1 MIHFASGELNENRRL
16 DLKDTVILGAGVAGL
31 GAALAAGKER
41 ATVFEKKNHVGGNC
55 SSLTIDGFTFDTGI
69 HLSFGDNKVLRSIF
83 DQTPYSTHVPMPYN
97 YFNGI
102 WIKHPV
108 QSNLYPL
115 PLDMK
120 VSAIKDFVYRPSD
133 IPIKNYADWLLSQ
146 YGEYLTR
153 TFHNVYT
160 RKYWR
165 KEPREM
171 TTDWIGNRMK
181 QVDLEEILVGALS
194 EKKEH
199 EYYINE
205 MRYPKRGGFAAF
217 LEPLKGLT
225 DVELEKEAV
234 KIDSRKRTV
243 VFSDGDQVGY
253 EHLFCSV
260 PMPEIVEMIEGTP
273 EKVKS
278 AVEALACTSVCLIS
292 VGFDLP
298 DISEYL
304 WFYVYDEDILFSRI
318 YSPSIQAA
326 SNAPPNKSSLQMEC
340 YFSKESDS
348 MLTQDVIRENAF
360 YSMKKLGLP
369 VDSILFADVRTLDY
383 ANVTFVHSTSE
394 ARKIVADYLESLG
407 INLIGRYAEWRYLW
421 SNQSFVS
428 GYDKAF
434 RAVNKYGS

>member
-1 MIHFASGELNENRRL
+1 M
-16 DLKDTVILGAGVAGL
+16 KDVVILGAGVAGL

-41 ATVFEKKNHVGGNC
+41 ATVFEKKNRVGGNC
-55 SSLTIDGFTFDTGI
+55 SSFRIDGFTFDTGI
-69 HLSFGDNKVLRSIF
+69 HLSFGDNRVLRSIF

-97 YFNGI
+97 YFSGT

-115 PLDMK
+115 PLKMK
-120 VSAIKDFVYRPSD
+120 VSAIKDFVHRPSGSSAD
-133 IPIKNYADWLLSQ
+133 NYEDWLLSK

-153 TFHNVYT
+153 TFHDIYT

-171 TTDWIGNRMK
+171 TIDWVGNRMK
-181 QVDLEEILVGALS
+181 QVDLEEMLVGALS
-194 EKKEH
+194 EKKGH

-205 MRYPKRGGFAAF
+205 MRYPRSGGFAAF
-217 LEPLKGLT
+217 LEPLKDLT
-225 DVELEKEAV
+225 NVELEKEAV
-234 KIDSRKRTV
+234 KIDPEKRVV

-273 EKVKS
+273 EEVKS
-278 AVEALACTSVCLIS
+278 AAEALACTSVCLVS

-298 DISEYL
+298 DISDYL

-340 YFSKESDS
+340 YFSRNTDTDLTSKVIEENALYAMRKIGFPTDS
-348 MLTQDVIRENAF
+348 MMFI
-360 YSMKKLGLP
+360 
-369 VDSILFADVRTLDY
+369 DVRTLDY
-383 ANVTFVHSTSE
+383 ANVTFIHSTSK
-394 ARKIVADYLESLG
+394 ARKIVSDYLESLG
-407 INLIGRYAEWRYLW
+407 VNLIGRYAEWRYLW
-421 SNQSFVS
+421 SNESFLS
-428 GYDKAF
+428 GYDKAL
-434 RAVNKYGS
+434 RTVKKHSP

>member
-1 MIHFASGELNENRRL
+1 M
-16 DLKDTVILGAGVAGL
+16 KDVVILGAGVAGL

-41 ATVFEKKNHVGGNC
+41 ATVFERKNHIGGTC
-55 SSLTIDGFTFDTGI
+55 SSFKIGGFTFDTGI

-97 YFNGI
+97 YFSGI

-115 PLDMK
+115 PLEMK
-120 VSAIKDFVYRPSD
+120 IAAIKDFVQRPSD
-133 IPIKNYADWLLSQ
+133 IAINSYADWLLFQ

-153 TFHNVYT
+153 TFHDVYT

-165 KEPREM
+165 KDPCEM

-181 QVDLEEILVGALS
+181 QVDLEEILSGALA

-205 MRYPKRGGFAAF
+205 MRYPKSGGFAAF
-217 LEPLKGLT
+217 LEPLKDLT
-225 DVELEKEAV
+225 DIHLEKKAV
-234 KIDSRKRTV
+234 QIDPMRKLLA
-243 VFSDGDQVGY
+243 FSDGDKVGY
-253 EHLFCSV
+253 DQLFCSV
-260 PMPEIVEMIEGTP
+260 PMPEIVGMIEGTP
-273 EKVKS
+273 EKVRS
-278 AVEALACTSVCLIS
+278 AAEAFACTSVCLVS

-298 DISEYL
+298 DVSEYL

-326 SNAPPNKSSLQMEC
+326 SNAPVNKSSLQMEC
-340 YFSKESDS
+340 YFSKESDPDI
-348 MLTQDVIRENAF
+348 TQDLVKENAF
-360 YSMKKLGLP
+360 YSMKKLGFP
-369 VDSILFADVRTLDY
+369 VDSIMFVDVRILDY
-383 ANVTFVHSTSE
+383 ANVTFTHPTAK
-394 ARKIVADYLESLG
+394 ARKVVSDYLESLG

-428 GYDKAF
+428 GYDKAL
-434 RAVNKYGS
+434 RTVNRYGS